1 METIKKFI
9 NSLLSFFEYNLI
21 ILMLG
26 IVLFVM
32 LFIKEHKETNINMYN
47 INKSY
52 YTIITN
58 FVKEKNINVTTN
70 ELNEY
75 KINFE
80 KKYPKT
86 KLEKENIELIS
97 LNKLYMDKL
106 EKDIQDSNLKKE
118 FKEKVFDKIL
128 VDKEKNGYKNY
139 LLGME

>member
-26 IVLFVM
+26 VVLFVM

-128 VDKEKNGYKNY
+128 LHKENGYKNY

>member
-21 ILMLG
+21 ILMLCV
-26 IVLFVM
+26 VLFVM

-80 KKYPKT
+80 NKYPKT

-128 VDKEKNGYKNY
+128 LHKENGYKNY

>member
-21 ILMLG
+21 ILMLCV
-26 IVLFVM
+26 VLFVM

-128 VDKEKNGYKNY
+128 LHKENGYKNY

>member
-21 ILMLG
+21 ILMLCV
-26 IVLFVM
+26 VLFVM

-80 KKYPKT
+80 NKYPKT
-86 KLEKENIELIS
+86 KLEKENI
-97 LNKLYMDKL
+97 
-106 EKDIQDSNLKKE
+106 
-118 FKEKVFDKIL
+118 
-128 VDKEKNGYKNY
+128 
-139 LLGME
+139 

>member
-26 IVLFVM
+26 VVLFVM

>member
-26 IVLFVM
+26 VVLFVM

-52 YTIITN
+52 YTIIKN

-128 VDKEKNGYKNY
+128 LHKENGYKNY

>member
-26 IVLFVM
+26 VVLFVM

-128 VDKEKNGYKNY
+128 VHKENGYKNY